1 MVHDRSLAAGETPIE
16 ILHPHW
22 KTLVAPVVLTFLV
35 VAVALTGEVVIPSGK
50 DSAVE
55 RLALAVVAIV
65 LIMWW
70 LMYPVLRW
78 RTTRY
83 ELTTKRLR
91 LRTGVIVRDGRDIP
105 LSRIT
110 DVSFRKGVLDRL
122 LGCGTLVVES
132 AGEHG
137 EITLKEI
144 PHVERVSGELFQ
156 LVEDERVR
164 AAQAAQA
171 ARGTQGTRAALDD
184 PGEWDD
190 RRRRR

>member
-1 MVHDRSLAAGETPIE
+1 MVHDRSLALGETPIE

-22 KTLVAPVVLTFLV
+22 KTLVGPVALTFLV
-35 VAVALTGEVVIPSGK
+35 VAVALTGEVLIPAGK
-50 DSAVE
+50 DSAAE

-70 LMYPVLRW
+70 LFYPVLRW
-78 RTTRY
+78 RTTQY

-110 DVSFRKGVLDRL
+110 DVSFRKGLLDRL

-132 AGEHG
+132 AGEHS
-137 EITLKEI
+137 EITLTEV
-144 PHVERVSGELFQ
+144 PHVERVSAELFQ
-156 LVEDERVR
+156 LVEDERLR
-164 AAQAAQA
+164 AAQAGQA
-171 ARGTQGTRAALDD
+171 GFGD
-184 PGEWDD
+184 PGDGDD

>member
-1 MVHDRSLAAGETPIE
+1 MSEDRSLAAGEAPVE
-16 ILHPHW
+16 VLHPHW
-22 KTLVAPVVLTFLV
+22 KTLVGPVVLTFLV
-35 VAVALTGEVVIPSGK
+35 VAVALTGEVLIPAGRE
-50 DSAVE
+50 AVVE

-65 LIMWW
+65 LVMWW
-70 LMYPVLRW
+70 LCYPVLRW

-83 ELTTKRLR
+83 ELTSKRLR
-91 LRTGVIVRDGRDIP
+91 LRTGIIARDGRDIP

-110 DVSFRKGVLDRL
+110 DVSFRKGILDRL
-122 LGCGTLVVES
+122 LGCGTLIVES

-164 AAQAAQA
+164 ASQAAQDA
-171 ARGTQGTRAALDD
+171 QGTLDD
-184 PGEWDD
+184 PGAAGG